1 MSLQCRQLP
10 FDLFHWGNTTWC
22 CLPALGRL
30 PHLKLEQVQML
41 FVTHAHFFL
50 GSVNILWASSCPPVR
65 AVLCFRF
72 ICFKVHRTLLCT
84 AHQGASRH
92 IDVVNPSWDAC
103 KQCAEHAFMQ

>member
-1 MSLQCRQLP
+1 MLVAPPSSRALVSLQCRQLP

-50 GSVNILWASSCPPVR
+50 GVGEHSLGQQ
-65 AVLCFRF
+65 LCFRF
-72 ICFKVHRTLLCT
+72 ICF
-84 AHQGASRH
+84 
-92 IDVVNPSWDAC
+92 
-103 KQCAEHAFMQ
+103 